1 MQDEFCSFDRE
12 DGKTTNPAKRFGV
25 LLLNVGS
32 PDKPDTR
39 AVRAYLRQFLS
50 DPRVL
55 DIAPWKR
62 AIILNCFI
70 LPFRPKRSAHAYRS
84 IWTDRGSPLIAIT
97 QDVVAGLAERLPEA
111 VVTYGMAYGRPT
123 IGEAMD
129 TLMESGLERI
139 FVAPMLP
146 QYASATTGSVLEAT
160 YRRAA
165 SEYNAPALTV
175 IPPFY
180 DAPEFLDAWKETAR
194 PALDEFQPEH
204 VLFSFHGLPERHI
217 RKGDPSGAYC
227 LVRPDCCDTQ
237 TTANTHCYRRQCFET
252 ARGIADR
259 LALAE
264 EDYSIS
270 FQSRLGREP
279 WLQPY
284 TDETIALLAEN
295 GLKRLAVLCPAFV
308 ADCLETLEE
317 IGIAGKKTFLDHGGH
332 AYIQVPCLNAH
343 PAWLD
348 GLAAMIRR
356 LSH

>member
-1 MQDEFCSFDRE
+1 MRDKSDE
-12 DGKTTNPAKRFGV
+12 KRGV

-32 PDKPDTR
+32 PDKPNVPE
-39 AVRAYLRQFLS
+39 VRAYLRQFLS
-50 DPRVL
+50 DPRVF
-55 DIAPWKR
+55 DIAAWKR

-70 LPFRPKRSAHAYRS
+70 LPFRPKRSAHAYQS

-97 QDVVAGLAERLPEA
+97 QDVVAGLRQRLPEA
-111 VVTYGMAYGRPT
+111 TVVCGMAYGHPS
-123 IGEAMD
+123 IAEAFD
-129 TLMESGLERI
+129 TLMESGLDRI
-139 FVAPMLP
+139 IVVPMFP
-146 QYASATTGSVLEAT
+146 QYASATTGSVLEAA

-165 SEYNAPALTV
+165 AEYNVPAMTV
-175 IPPFY
+175 LPPFY
-180 DAPEFLDAWKETAR
+180 AAAAFLDAWGTVADPVLE
-194 PALDEFQPEH
+194 EFQPEH

-227 LVRPDCCDTQ
+227 LVRPDCCDTR

-252 ARGIADR
+252 AHGIAER
-259 LALAE
+259 LALS
-264 EDYSIS
+264 EDAYSVS

-284 TDETIALLAEN
+284 TDETIAMLAEN
-295 GLKRLAVLCPAFV
+295 GLKRLAVMCPAFV

-332 AYIQVPCLNAH
+332 AYVQVPCLNAH

-348 GLAAMIRR
+348 ALAAMVQDC
-356 LSH
+356 